1 MKNLKKNK
9 AIKQEE
15 IDQEEVIELIVEKRF
30 RHHIFLPKSVNEN
43 LNNKK
48 KKYEKK
54 EKQRFFYR

>member
-30 RHHIFLPKSVNEN
+30 RHHIFLPKSVKET
-43 LNNKK
+43 KI
-48 KKYEKK
+48 YEKRK
-54 EKQRFFYR
+54 IKDR